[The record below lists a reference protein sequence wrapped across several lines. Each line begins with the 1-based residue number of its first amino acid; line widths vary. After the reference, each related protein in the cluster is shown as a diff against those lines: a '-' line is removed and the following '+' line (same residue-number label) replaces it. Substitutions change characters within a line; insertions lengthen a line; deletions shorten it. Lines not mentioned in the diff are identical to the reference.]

1 MSIRLKNII
10 EELRVRIIYEDCLET
25 DGHYI
30 AAINTIVINNSLND
44 YQKSKV
50 LLHELGH
57 AAMHQD
63 NYRLY
68 KLTFALHSKM
78 ESQADNYMIDN
89 FIEEND
95 NQFNYSMIMEEFNIG
110 IGYDTRYQSF
120 TKIES

>member
-1 MSIRLKNII
+1 MSIRLKSIV
-10 EELRVRIIYEDCLET
+10 EELMVKIIYDDCLET
-25 DGHYI
+25 DGHYLS
-30 AAINTIVINNSLND
+30 AINTIVINNNLSD
-44 YQKSKV
+44 YYKEKV

-68 KLTFALHSKM
+68 KLTFVLHSKM
-78 ESQADNYMIDN
+78 EYEADSYMIDS

-110 IGYDTRYQSF
+110 IGYDTRYQ
-120 TKIES
+120 KLRRL

>member
-10 EELRVRIIYEDCLET
+10 EELRVKIVYEDCLEVN
-25 DGHYI
+25 GHYI
-30 AAINTIVINNSLND
+30 ATINTIVINNNLND

-68 KLTFALHSKM
+68 KLTFALHSKI
-78 ESQADNYMIDN
+78 ENQADNYMIDS

-95 NQFNYSMIMEEFNIG
+95 NQFNYSMIMEEFSIG
-110 IGYDTRYQSF
+110 IGYDTRYQS
-120 TKIES
+120 IRSLQ

>member
-10 EELRVRIIYEDCLET
+10 EELKVKIVYDDCLES

-30 AAINTIVINNSLND
+30 AVINTIVINDNLSEYD
-44 YQKSKV
+44 KRKV

-78 ESQADNYMIDN
+78 ENEADNYMIDS

-95 NQFNYSMIMEEFNIG
+95 NQFNYSMIMEEFSIG
-110 IGYDTRYQSF
+110 IGYDTRYQRF
-120 TKIES
+120 AK

>member
-1 MSIRLKNII
+1 MKSII
-10 EELRVRIIYEDCLET
+10 EELGVKIIYDDCLES

-30 AAINTIVINNSLND
+30 AVINTIVINDNLSEYD
-44 YQKSKV
+44 KRKV

-78 ESQADNYMIDN
+78 ENEADNYMIDS

-95 NQFNYSMIMEEFNIG
+95 NQFNYSMIMEEFSIG
-110 IGYDTRYQSF
+110 IGYDTRYQKF
-120 TKIES
+120 AK